1 MKCLCCNKEI
11 TAESA
16 DARSGWHRKCAKRFF
31 DSDLVPELKISDEE
45 LARLTN
51 ETVSKGFTVPGVQ
64 KKLSIHLSKSPDRE
78 MRITLVDHPTGFI
91 LKPQAYEY
99 DNLPELEHLTM
110 SLAELA
116 GIKVAEHGLIHIGEK
131 QQLAYIT
138 KRTDRIKTKEG
149 YRCLAMEDFCQ
160 LSGKLTRDKYRSSY
174 ERAAEV
180 LMKHSAT
187 PGLDG
192 SELFMRLV
200 FCFITGNSDMHLK
213 NFSLM
218 ESQPGSR
225 EYTLSPAYDLLPVN
239 LVLPEDKEETAL
251 TLAGR
256 KAKLRRRDFL
266 QLAPRLGLSDKTD
279 GRLMDHVLSK
289 KDEMINTIEEAD
301 FLGDIKYEFAELI
314 KARAERLEKL

>member
-11 TAESA
+11 TSESA
-16 DARSGWHRKCAKRFF
+16 DARSGWHRKCARRFF

-45 LARLTN
+45 LVRLTN
-51 ETVSKGFTVPGVQ
+51 DTVNKGFTVPGVQ

-110 SLAELA
+110 LMAEVV
-116 GIKVAEHGLIHIGEK
+116 GIKTASHGLIHVGEERK
-131 QQLAYIT
+131 LAYIT
-138 KRTDRIKTKEG
+138 KRTDRIRNGEG
-149 YRCLAMEDFCQ
+149 FRSLAMEDFCQ

-174 ERAAEV
+174 ERVAEI
-180 LMKHSAT
+180 LMKNSAT

-200 FCFITGNSDMHLK
+200 FCFVTGNSDMHLK

-225 EYTLSPAYDLLPVN
+225 EYTLSPAYDLLPIN

-256 KAKLRRRDFL
+256 KAKLRRRDFI
-266 QLAPRLGLSDKTD
+266 QLAQRLGLSDKTA

-289 KDEMINTIEEAD
+289 KDEMVKIIEEAD
-301 FLGDIKYEFAELI
+301 FLGEIRATFIDMVN
-314 KARAERLEKL
+314 ARIERLQN